1 MSTTHYYFDHISWN
15 STAKQWVVHLQ
26 IPMNLVFTDSLIVD
40 SRSVR
45 QDLCLLLESAKHQD
59 PKDFRGSEYQVITRR
74 HQIDRHGRLF
84 VTKAQNIRQ
93 QPCTS
98 NGMKPASH
106 INTPLDSITTET
118 RKLLKQ
124 KGQTMLAEATKRFEE
139 GIIPEREY
147 KIIAAGSINLDK
159 GLGLE

>member
-1 MSTTHYYFDHISWN
+1 MSYFYDHISWN

-106 INTPLDSITTET
+106 VNTPLDSGAVRWATQYDFDKFCFDNPDT
-118 RKLLKQ
+118 RISYDWN
-124 KGQTMLAEATKRFEE
+124 AEV
-139 GIIPEREY
+139 Y
-147 KIIAAGSINLDK
+147 KAFISPIRARVISST
-159 GLGLE
+159 